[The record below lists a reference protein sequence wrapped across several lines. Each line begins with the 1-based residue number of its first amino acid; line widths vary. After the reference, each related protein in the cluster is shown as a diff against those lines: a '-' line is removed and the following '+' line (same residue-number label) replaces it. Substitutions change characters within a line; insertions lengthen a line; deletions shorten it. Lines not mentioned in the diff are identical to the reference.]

1 MKIQKI
7 IDNLTS
13 YLENNKDTKSKYNM
27 CAATFTNKILTYGSP
42 NHNRSTSFGLNK
54 IALHAEEEAI
64 RQLYPEYAKYF
75 RRILC
80 GKMLF
85 KGKKKVDI
93 IVIKLNN
100 NNYTNSKCCSVCYS
114 IMKAFSIR
122 NVYYFNEF
130 GKLIKEKI
138 NLFKPDYESSGYEY
152 LMQID
157 LKSNNNIIYII
168 KNKINLNKLNSK

>member
-1 MKIQKI
+1 
-7 IDNLTS
+7 
-13 YLENNKDTKSKYNM
+13 M

-100 NNYTNSKCCSVCYS
+100 NNYTNSVLNGSICITAVSIYFFNNENSVFL
-114 IMKAFSIR
+114 KNFSA
-122 NVYYFNEF
+122 
-130 GKLIKEKI
+130 
-138 NLFKPDYESSGYEY
+138 
-152 LMQID
+152 
-157 LKSNNNIIYII
+157 
-168 KNKINLNKLNSK
+168 KNGSVGI